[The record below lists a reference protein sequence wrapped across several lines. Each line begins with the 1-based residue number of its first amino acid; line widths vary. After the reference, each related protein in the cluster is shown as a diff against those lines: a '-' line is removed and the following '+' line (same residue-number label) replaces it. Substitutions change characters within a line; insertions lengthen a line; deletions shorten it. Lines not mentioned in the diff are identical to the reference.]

1 MKRFL
6 TISLVLLS
14 AAFSTSNGLHAK
26 DGEVSHQQ
34 NETMQVNDSSES
46 GHHHGTKII
55 SEGQPVPNVDL
66 IVHQD
71 PVNGWNL
78 EIKLDNFTLAPES
91 INEASQPNE
100 GHAHLHING
109 EKITRIYGN
118 WYHLPELPAG
128 SNEVS
133 VYLNTNQH
141 EYLVY
146 QDNMIE
152 DTEIVNVR

>member
-1 MKRFL
+1 MKKFL
-6 TISLVLLS
+6 TISLILLG
-14 AAFSTSNGLHAK
+14 AAFSTSDSLRAEEHQGH
-26 DGEVSHQQ
+26 DGSHQ
-34 NETMQVNDSSES
+34 
-46 GHHHGTKII
+46 HGTKTI

-66 IVHQD
+66 IVHED

-78 EIKLDNFTLAPES
+78 EIQLDNFTFAPES

-109 EKITRIYGN
+109 EKVTRIYGN

-133 VYLNTNQH
+133 VYLNTNNH
-141 EYLVY
+141 EYLMY

-152 DTEIVNVR
+152 DTEIINVQS